1 MRYIKHAYNAWY
13 SRDLYCS
20 LSFFH
25 APSVFPQVMPIL
37 KLLYNP
43 DNHNAHHIYMSLIIL
58 LILSQDENFNKSV
71 HELVWIKIML
81 YSPYLSIAPS
91 KGNPRQSW
99 ILDSTPWIPDSIF
112 SVSRA
117 WIPNL
122 IVSGIP
128 DFLRCIPGSTVRDS
142 RFHEQKFPGS
152 WDTDSSG
159 RDLPKKTTSAVRL
172 GYN

>member
-91 KGNPRQSW
+91 K
-99 ILDSTPWIPDSIF
+99 ILDSTPVNSGFHALDSIF
-112 SVSRA
+112 SGIRA

-122 IVSGIP
+122 IVGGIP

-142 RFHEQKFPGS
+142 RFHEHKFPGS
-152 WDTDSSG
+152 WDTDSS
-159 RDLPKKTTSAVRL
+159 RARSTPKNYFCCPTGL
-172 GYN
+172 

>member
-99 ILDSTPWIPDSIF
+99 ILDYTSWIPDSGLF
-112 SVSRA
+112 QWNMDCGFQS
-117 WIPNL
+117 L
-122 IVSGIP
+122 TG
-128 DFLRCIPGSTVRDS
+128 FCIPWAVLRTPQAKIFPRILQSTNKNFPDS
-142 RFHEQKFPGS
+142 K
-152 WDTDSSG
+152 
-159 RDLPKKTTSAVRL
+159 
-172 GYN
+172 